1 MVNNCNE
8 RRTLHEPQATTYPGL
23 GVTRRIAVLVDRKL
37 AKWQINTKTGWN
49 NGSTTLDGVLSQP
62 CDDTPFK
69 RAIQA
74 RVVAKA
80 RQHGRLELTVKELV
94 VKRGAASHYL
104 QLHNRTGGIPP
115 VLNVKPEVVRTTA
128 GHQLLSS
135 TFSKAPI
142 TLSGICD
149 WKKSRSLRC
158 SRSSVRS
165 PGIAATP

>member
-1 MVNNCNE
+1 MGNE
-8 RRTLHEPQATTYPGL
+8 LSMNRKRLRIRASVLHAGL
-23 GVTRRIAVLVDRKL
+23 RSSSTESWKSGKST
-37 AKWQINTKTGWN
+37 TKTGWN

-62 CDDTPFK
+62 CDDTAFT

-128 GHQLLSS
+128 GHQPLSS
-135 TFSKAPI
+135 TSSKAPI